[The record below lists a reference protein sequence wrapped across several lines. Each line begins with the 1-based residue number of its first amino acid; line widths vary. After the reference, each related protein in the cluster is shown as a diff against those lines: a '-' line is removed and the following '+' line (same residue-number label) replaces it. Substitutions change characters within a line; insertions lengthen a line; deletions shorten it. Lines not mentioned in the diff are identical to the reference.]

1 MRNKD
6 NARCEVMRQHIE
18 SCKASGKS
26 VVSYCQEIGIAP
38 SKFYYWQKRLRD
50 TAVQPGFTQIAAQ
63 PTAGNAAATVHFP
76 NGVHISFAGNI
87 NATILKELAC
97 CI

>member
-1 MRNKD
+1 MRN
-6 NARCEVMRQHIE
+6 HIE

-26 VVSYCQEIGIAP
+26 VVSYCQETGIAP
-38 SKFYYWQKRLRD
+38 SKFYYWQKRLQA
-50 TAVQPGFTQIAAQ
+50 TAIQPGFTQIAA
-63 PTAGNAAATVHFP
+63 PPPVGNATATVHFP
-76 NGVHISFAGNI
+76 KGVHITFTGNI